1 MRRKGTGMSGKD
13 EKGRQY
19 YFSAAEIA
27 AMPERRHQHQ
37 FNENAVRMTRTL
49 GDMAGLE
56 DIGLHLVRLEPGRES
71 TEYHF
76 HGQDEE
82 FLMILSGH
90 GLALI
95 GEERIEVG
103 PGDVMAFPKNSPA
116 HVMQVPEGAGEDLVY
131 FMGGTRS
138 PVDICTYPKAGLK
151 MIRENGVKE
160 FATLDD
166 FRKV

>member
-1 MRRKGTGMSGKD
+1 MSGNDGQRPK
-13 EKGRQY
+13 Y
-19 YFSAAEIA
+19 HFSAAEIS

-49 GDMAGLE
+49 GDLAGLE
-56 DIGLHLVRLEPGRES
+56 DIGLHIVRLEPGRES
-71 TEYHF
+71 TEFHF

-90 GLALI
+90 GVASI
-95 GEERIEVG
+95 GDERIEVG

-116 HVMQVPEGAGEDLVY
+116 HAMHVLAEAGEDLVY
-131 FMGGTRS
+131 LMGGTRA

-151 MIRENGVKE
+151 MTRADGVKE
-160 FATLDD
+160 VAKISD